1 MKKRKKQMVLEQIIL
16 LKDMRL
22 ECMTWP
28 FAMPEDVTAEVF
40 DVEKF
45 QLKLAELR

>member
-1 MKKRKKQMVLEQIIL
+1 MVLEQIIL

-28 FAMPEDVTAEVF
+28 SAMPEDVAAEVLT